1 MEGVYLVHLC
11 EDVLITILI
20 KLRKKEHELIR
31 ADFFNINLLQLI
43 HHTVF
48 VGVYLKNKKKRYF
61 LLRIKLMDL
70 QLPSPVT

>member
-1 MEGVYLVHLC
+1 MEGVYLIHLC

-31 ADFFNINLLQLI
+31 DDFFNINLLQLI

-48 VGVYLKNKKKRYF
+48 VGVHLKNKKTRYF

-70 QLPSPVT
+70 QLPSPIT

>member
-31 ADFFNINLLQLI
+31 ADFLI
-43 HHTVF
+43 
-48 VGVYLKNKKKRYF
+48 
-61 LLRIKLMDL
+61 
-70 QLPSPVT
+70 